1 MNDEHTDPPAEDSQ
15 DPPTEPRG
23 LPRSEDELRD
33 MVREIVSEGQA
44 TPSREDSGDREI
56 VRESVGD
63 EDTDQPREIDQDPL
77 AKLRTHLPRSE
88 RELRNIVRE
97 IVGEVLEDLE
107 AARHGAAEPVRIVAL
122 PSLWLRRTHLTPK
135 RIAAAVA
142 VVTVL
147 VGAPLTWANWPRTV
161 DIPDGAV
168 GLWTT
173 LTPSYADRAFRLTK
187 NTLTFHVSPQDS
199 TFHPIVRVESS
210 SEDDDNA
217 TQYTVFYTHYRDM
230 YEFSFLYSEMPDTTI
245 KFVNQRQMIWRKR
258 TL

>member
-1 MNDEHTDPPAEDSQ
+1 MNDEHTDPPTEDRQ

-23 LPRSEDELRD
+23 LPRSEEELRK
-33 MVREIVSEGQA
+33 MVQEIVREQQPN
-44 TPSREDSGDREI
+44 PSREDHGDREI

-63 EDTDQPREIDQDPL
+63 DDTDPPREIDHDPL
-77 AKLRTHLPRSE
+77 AELRTHLPRSDAE
-88 RELRNIVRE
+88 VRNIVRE
-97 IVGEVLEDLE
+97 IVSEVLEDVE
-107 AARHGAAEPVRIVAL
+107 ASRRAAAEPVQIVAVPNWL
-122 PSLWLRRTHLTPK
+122 PRIRLTPK

-147 VGAPLTWANWPRTV
+147 VGAPLTWAYWPRTV

-173 LTPSYADRAFRLTK
+173 LTPNYADRAFRLTK
-187 NTLTFHVSPQDS
+187 NTLTFRVSPRDS

-210 SEDDDNA
+210 SENGDNA

-230 YEFSFLYSEMPDTTI
+230 YEFSFLYSEVPDTTI
-245 KFVNQRQMIWRKR
+245 KFVNQREMIWRKR

>member
-1 MNDEHTDPPAEDSQ
+1 MA
-15 DPPTEPRG
+15 
-23 LPRSEDELRD
+23 
-33 MVREIVSEGQA
+33 REIISEGQA
-44 TPSREDSGDREI
+44 SPSREDRGDREI

-63 EDTDQPREIDQDPL
+63 EGIDPPREIDQDPL
-77 AKLRTHLPRSE
+77 AKFRAHLPRSE
-88 RELRNIVRE
+88 EELRDIVRE
-97 IVGEVLEDLE
+97 IVGEVLEDVE
-107 AARHGAAEPVRIVAL
+107 ASRLATAEPVRIVAL
-122 PSLWLRRTHLTPK
+122 PSLWLRRTRLAPK

-147 VGAPLTWANWPRTV
+147 VGAPLTWAYWPRTV

-173 LTPSYADRAFRLTK
+173 LTPSYADRTFRLTK

-217 TQYTVFYTHYRDM
+217 TQYTVFYTHYGDI
-230 YEFSFLYSEMPDTTI
+230 YEFSFLYSEVPDTTI

>member
-1 MNDEHTDPPAEDSQ
+1 MNDEHTDPPAEGRQ

-23 LPRSEDELRD
+23 LPRSEEDLRD
-33 MVREIVSEGQA
+33 MVREIISERQA
-44 TPSREDSGDREI
+44 KPSREDRGDREI

-63 EDTDQPREIDQDPL
+63 EDTDAPREIDEDPL
-77 AKLRTHLPRSE
+77 AKLRSHLPRSE
-88 RELRNIVRE
+88 RELRDIVRE
-97 IVGEVLEDLE
+97 IVGEVLEDVE
-107 AARHGAAEPVRIVAL
+107 ASRLAAAEPVQIVAL
-122 PSLWLRRTHLTPK
+122 PSLWLRRIRLTPK

-147 VGAPLTWANWPRTV
+147 VGAPLTWAYWPRTV

-199 TFHPIVRVESS
+199 TFHPIVLVESS
-210 SEDDDNA
+210 SEDYDNA

-230 YEFSFLYSEMPDTTI
+230 YEFSFLYSEVPDTTI

-258 TL
+258 AL

>member
-1 MNDEHTDPPAEDSQ
+1 
-15 DPPTEPRG
+15 
-23 LPRSEDELRD
+23 
-33 MVREIVSEGQA
+33 MVREIISEGQA
-44 TPSREDSGDREI
+44 NPSREDRGDREI

-63 EDTDQPREIDQDPL
+63 DDTDPPREIDHDPL
-77 AKLRTHLPRSE
+77 AELRTHLPRSDE
-88 RELRNIVRE
+88 ELRGIVRE
-97 IVGEVLEDLE
+97 IVSEVRDDVEPSRL
-107 AARHGAAEPVRIVAL
+107 AAAEPVRIVAL
-122 PSLWLRRTHLTPK
+122 PSLWLRRIRLTPK

-147 VGAPLTWANWPRTV
+147 VGAPVTWAYRPRTV

-199 TFHPIVRVESS
+199 TFHPIVRVESNS
-210 SEDDDNA
+210 GDDDNA
-217 TQYTVFYTHYRDM
+217 TRYTVFYTHYRDI
-230 YEFSFLYSEMPDTTI
+230 YEFSFLYSEVPDTTI